1 MNKTGLKLINDDSQN
16 TSFSPAV
23 LNKSKE
29 ISLFSA
35 IFYSIFIH
43 IFGGGFLACLI
54 TVLMFFIQ
62 LLGINLDL
70 FKKPELK
77 PKDIEFVLVNKEA
90 KPINPN
96 TKYRADRNSRA
107 GGIHDPKKKVS
118 MPTVPSKKSAPQQQK
133 TTTKQKKMEKLLP
146 KRPMLNPPTPPKPQA
161 KQAPQK
167 PQPTKTQAPAKTQ
180 TSAQPPKMPPKPTP
194 PAAFNIP
201 RPEMPKSAT
210 TPTQGRSTAGQRASG
225 ASSSGGAGMPSGRYN
240 SPYSA
245 GSGSLGNP
253 SPGNPK
259 GAPGV
264 DAIAEPDFGPYMREL
279 QAKIKR
285 NWDPPK
291 SNQSKRTVLIF
302 TIAKDGRL
310 LNTRIY
316 KSSGIPAVDKA
327 ALSAVEYSAPFKP
340 LPREFKGSD
349 IDIHFTFDY
358 NVFGGNLR

>member
-1 MNKTGLKLINDDSQN
+1 MNKTGLKLINDDFQEKG
-16 TSFSPAV
+16 FSPAV
-23 LNKSKE
+23 LNKSHE

-35 IFYSIFIH
+35 IFYSAFIH
-43 IFGGGFLACLI
+43 VFGGALLVCIIAVAMFL
-54 TVLMFFIQ
+54 IQ

-70 FKKPELK
+70 FKKPDIQ

-96 TKYRADRNSRA
+96 TKYRSDKNSRA
-107 GGIHDPKKKVS
+107 GGLHDPKKKVS
-118 MPTVPSKKSAPQQQK
+118 MPSTPSKQCAPQQKKATQ
-133 TTTKQKKMEKLLP
+133 TQKKMEKLLP
-146 KRPMLNPPTPPKPQA
+146 KRPMLQPPAPPKPANKAQQA
-161 KQAPQK
+161 K
-167 PQPTKTQAPAKTQ
+167 TTQHT
-180 TSAQPPKMPPKPTP
+180 PPKMPPRQTP
-194 PAAFNIP
+194 PNAFNIP
-201 RPEMPKSAT
+201 IPKPEMPKIAT
-210 TPTQGRSTAGQRASG
+210 GAGKQGGATGGARTSNGANTPTG
-225 ASSSGGAGMPSGRYN
+225 SGRYN

-259 GAPGV
+259 GAPGI
-264 DAIAEPDFGPYMREL
+264 DAIAEPDFGPYMRDL

-316 KSSGIPAVDKA
+316 KSSGIPSVDKA
-327 ALSAVEYSAPFKP
+327 ALAAVEYSAPFKP
-340 LPREFKGSD
+340 LPREFRGSD

-358 NVFGGNLR
+358 NVFGGSLR

>member
-1 MNKTGLKLINDDSQN
+1 MNKTGLKLINDDFEQE
-16 TSFSPAV
+16 TFSPAV
-23 LNKSKE
+23 LNKQPE
-29 ISLFSA
+29 ISLFRA
-35 IFYSIFIH
+35 IFYSTFLH
-43 IFGGGFLACLI
+43 IVGGALLVSIIAIVMFL
-54 TVLMFFIQ
+54 IQ
-62 LLGINLDL
+62 VLGINLDL
-70 FKKPELK
+70 FKKPELQ

-118 MPTVPSKKSAPQQQK
+118 MPTTPSKQATPQQKKAQQ
-133 TTTKQKKMEKLLP
+133 TQKKMEKLLP
-146 KRPMLNPPTPPKPQA
+146 KRPMLQPPAQSKPAAKPQTQKQRV
-161 KQAPQK
+161 KQAHE
-167 PQPTKTQAPAKTQ
+167 APKI
-180 TSAQPPKMPPKPTP
+180 PPRQMPPN
-194 PAAFNIP
+194 AFNIP
-201 RPEMPKSAT
+201 TQKHEMPKVT
-210 TPTQGRSTAGQRASG
+210 TGAAGGTQGGARSTNRTG
-225 ASSSGGAGMPSGRYN
+225 SGGAPTTGSGRYN

-259 GAPGV
+259 GAPGI
-264 DAIAEPDFGPYMREL
+264 DAIAEPDFGPYMRDL

-291 SNQSKRTVLIF
+291 SNNSKRTVLIF

-316 KSSGIPAVDKA
+316 KSSGVPSIDKA
-327 ALSAVEYSAPFKP
+327 ALAAVEYSAPFRP
-340 LPREFKGSD
+340 LPKEFRGSD

-358 NVFGGNLR
+358 NVFGGSVR